1 MRYKK
6 RAVIDSLNLSNFDIE
21 KCFVDKE
28 HYIIEDIKTLG
39 VFEPKEWIRTF
50 GKPLTRNIIEV
61 KIIHTHSGLTI
72 PLKRFNTSP
81 KKQTIEFAGL
91 HGYKDTSKLLKQVLR
106 DKESQLQDTRLMR
119 CDIAI
124 DYKRFPAKVK
134 KKLLESRE
142 PFTWL
147 NSEYLKTNKEKKTN
161 SYINIVIYD
170 KGIKEGLDYSLMRL
184 EFSFRGSYLKGL
196 HLKDID
202 KAIKKMEKSIK
213 KIADID
219 VKIEGLFSL

>member
-1 MRYKK
+1 MRYK
-6 RAVIDSLNLSNFDIE
+6 RAVIDSLNLSSFDIE
-21 KCFVDKE
+21 KCFTDKE
-28 HYIIEDIKTLG
+28 HYIIEPIKSIG
-39 VFEPKEWIRTF
+39 VFEPKEWIKTF
-50 GKPLTRNIIEV
+50 GKSLNGSTIEA
-61 KIIHTHSGLTI
+61 KIIHTHAGLTI
-72 PLKRFNTSP
+72 PLKRHARSP
-81 KKQTIEFAGL
+81 QNQTIEFAGL
-91 HGYKDTSKLLKQVLR
+91 HGYNDRSKLLNQELR
-106 DKESQLQDTRLMR
+106 DKESQLLDTKIKR

-124 DYKRFPAKVK
+124 DYERLPTKVK
-134 KKLLESRE
+134 RELLKSRE
-142 PFTWL
+142 PFTWI
-147 NSEYLKTNKEKKTN
+147 NSEYHKTEKEKKTN

-202 KAIKKMEKSIK
+202 KAIQKMEKSIK

>member
-1 MRYKK
+1 MRYK
-6 RAVIDSLNLSNFDIE
+6 RAEIDSLNLSSKSLQQLFTCSD
-21 KCFVDKE
+21 
-28 HYIIEDIKTLG
+28 YIIEDIKTFG
-39 VFEPKEWIRTF
+39 VFEPKEWVRTF
-50 GKPLTRNIIEV
+50 GKPLKRNIIEA
-61 KIIHTHSGLTI
+61 KILHTLTGLTI
-72 PLKRFNTSP
+72 PLKRFNRSP
-81 KKQTIEFAGL
+81 QNQTIEFAGL
-91 HGYKDTSKLLKQVLR
+91 HGYNERSKLLKQVLR
-106 DKESQLQDTRLMR
+106 DKESQLQDTRLTR
-119 CDIAI
+119 IDIAI

-134 KKLLESRE
+134 REILKSRE
-142 PFTWL
+142 PFEWI
-147 NSEYLKTNKEKKTN
+147 NSTYLKTNKEKKTN

-196 HLKDID
+196 HLKDMD